1 LGQCYLRLNQVGAPL
16 EVDLALLDIVK
27 RSGRVT
33 DAQGKPIASA
43 EIVPMQFSRLDDANG
58 EDARISKNISL
69 SEWESPRL
77 AARTDKDGRFVV
89 GAPKGYGVSFTVKAM
104 QFGETKFRI
113 IGDGPAEV
121 KLVPPGAV
129 VLRFSGIED
138 IEKLKGVSFQLQ
150 PKNEAKKTEP
160 GTTQAIRFNC
170 GQLNGEREFVIANVL
185 PGRSGLRIW
194 HNPKLP
200 VLLAC
205 LAGSMCFS
213 C

>member
-1 LGQCYLRLNQVGAPL
+1 
-16 EVDLALLDIVK
+16 
-27 RSGRVT
+27 
-33 DAQGKPIASA
+33 
-43 EIVPMQFSRLDDANG
+43 M
-58 EDARISKNISL
+58 
-69 SEWESPRL
+69 
-77 AARTDKDGRFVV
+77 
-89 GAPKGYGVSFTVKAM
+89 SFTVKSV
-104 QFGETKFRI
+104 QHGETRFGVT
-113 IGDGPAEV
+113 GDGPIEA
-121 KLVPPGAV
+121 KLTPLATV

-138 IEKLKGVSFQLQ
+138 FEKLKGVSFQLQ